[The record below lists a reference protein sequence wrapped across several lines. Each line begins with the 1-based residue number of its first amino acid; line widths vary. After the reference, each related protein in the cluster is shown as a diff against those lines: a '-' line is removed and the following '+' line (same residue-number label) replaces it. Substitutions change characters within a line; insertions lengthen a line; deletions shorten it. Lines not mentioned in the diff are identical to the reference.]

1 MLEKDVPVVSVLDPC
16 ADREVHRT
24 VGQRSDPHHR
34 GGIGQDARIGGQH
47 RKDGLAG
54 HIHVVAVGDAHGP
67 VHAARLGGG
76 IVVDDGRRDR
86 VVGNVDRLV
95 VGRGDHR
102 REELD
107 VAHGSRL
114 SLRRDVVADAVGF
127 PQQDHHPAGKVLG
140 RAAQSHTDGQR
151 GGRRDGDERCH
162 VDAQRRHD
170 DQDEQQREER
180 ADGITRER
188 TQRNVDIAVLHGH
201 VDQPQEAAH
210 EPASDEIDG

>member
-1 MLEKDVPVVSVLDPC
+1 MM
-16 ADREVHRT
+16 A
-24 VGQRSDPHHR
+24 
-34 GGIGQDARIGGQH
+34 
-47 RKDGLAG
+47 
-54 HIHVVAVGDAHGP
+54 
-67 VHAARLGGG
+67 
-76 IVVDDGRRDR
+76 RRDR

-127 PQQDHHPAGKVLG
+127 HQQDHHPAGKVLG

-210 EPASDEIDG
+210 EPASDEIDGQRNENLDKNPERFTNQRAEQSAEIHVHDLIDRFGQIRFLHTVRHDQRGRFFGR